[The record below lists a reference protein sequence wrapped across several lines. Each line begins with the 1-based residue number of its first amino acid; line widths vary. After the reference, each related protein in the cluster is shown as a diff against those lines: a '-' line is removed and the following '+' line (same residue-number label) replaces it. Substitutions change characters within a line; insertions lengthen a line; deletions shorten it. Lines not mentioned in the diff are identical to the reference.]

1 MFVIKCRRY
10 CRGRRSLC
18 SPTKHE
24 IFISRETAYNPKD
37 SENKLDVH
45 CRAQTIVTIAFVF
58 VVFFFN
64 NFSYSGAILW
74 NSLPCDVREAE
85 SLRQI
90 KRLLKRDV

>member
-58 VVFFFN
+58 VVFFLITL
-64 NFSYSGAILW
+64 AIVAPFFGTVFL
-74 NSLPCDVREAE
+74 VT
-85 SLRQI
+85 
-90 KRLLKRDV
+90 